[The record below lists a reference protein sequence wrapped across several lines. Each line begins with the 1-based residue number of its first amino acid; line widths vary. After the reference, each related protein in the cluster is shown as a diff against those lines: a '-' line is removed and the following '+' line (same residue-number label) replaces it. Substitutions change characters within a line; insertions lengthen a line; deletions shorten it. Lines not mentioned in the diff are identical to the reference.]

1 MSYAVGHVPPPEALG
16 AVLTPQSAAE
26 LLRTAPRAFA
36 VHVGPT
42 ISWRP
47 LSGLRQAADVIS
59 QFVEASPGPEAPTT
73 RTTASLSVSST
84 SPTVDSPPADGLP
97 VLPLEWTWV
106 DVEASSP
113 EDIVLLGRWIALPIL
128 TPKDLT
134 QSVEKAEALARR
146 GAVLCMVRSG
156 PSTPT
161 APLPLHVVSLRNV
174 VLTVHVGKHPAV
186 WEVVRKLQG
195 ELVAEGGAP
204 SQDPA
209 AHSAFWVLCS
219 LLTVSVECTVA
230 GCTTILR
237 EAGEIDREVFET
249 YIEEHDNMLR
259 RITTAEATISA
270 LQSQMIAKQRLL
282 GTLLSSTLHP
292 FIPAASKVYLR
303 DVAEAILLQHRRLNF
318 GMQTLSRAS
327 TAYMAFEGLQDSKRA
342 IVVNS
347 TMRRSTFFTT
357 LFIPFFITTGLF
369 SMNIKLPMRDNTDL
383 WGYVGIAVFW
393 ISFVTI
399 GYLIYHFLDTR
410 RIKRRVW

>member
-1 MSYAVGHVPPPEALG
+1 MRSPLSRNCVPAACWFFLRLFGHVPPPEALG

-59 QFVEASPGPEAPTT
+59 QLVEASPGPEAPTT

-174 VLTVHVGKHPAV
+174 VLTVHVGKHPAHRGRRTKSRLCLSPPPLTMAV
-186 WEVVRKLQG
+186 PPHTQCFNKCQTP
-195 ELVAEGGAP
+195 LVMMII
-204 SQDPA
+204 
-209 AHSAFWVLCS
+209 
-219 LLTVSVECTVA
+219 LLIVIFKSSSFIV
-230 GCTTILR
+230 TILG
-237 EAGEIDREVFET
+237 AF
-249 YIEEHDNMLR
+249 N
-259 RITTAEATISA
+259 
-270 LQSQMIAKQRLL
+270 
-282 GTLLSSTLHP
+282 LHT
-292 FIPAASKVYLR
+292 FIY
-303 DVAEAILLQHRRLNF
+303 N
-318 GMQTLSRAS
+318 
-327 TAYMAFEGLQDSKRA
+327 
-342 IVVNS
+342 N
-347 TMRRSTFFTT
+347 
-357 LFIPFFITTGLF
+357 
-369 SMNIKLPMRDNTDL
+369 NI
-383 WGYVGIAVFW
+383 
-393 ISFVTI
+393 
-399 GYLIYHFLDTR
+399 
-410 RIKRRVW
+410 